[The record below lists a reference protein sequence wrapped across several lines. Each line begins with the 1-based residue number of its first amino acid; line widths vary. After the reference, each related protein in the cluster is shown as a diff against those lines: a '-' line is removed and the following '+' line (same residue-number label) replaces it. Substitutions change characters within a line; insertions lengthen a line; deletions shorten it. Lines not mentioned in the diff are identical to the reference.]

1 MVVYLPSLA
10 EKTTGSLQWETLC
23 SGNPNVTKPNLFSKV
38 SVWIIWFL
46 GPFWNWDDE
55 NKSRGGILESHLG
68 KRGITALRIMWG
80 PVMMG
85 LTSSTFEKQNL
96 QSQKCFLLS
105 TLTTPTRILSLNSLL
120 TPCRFLGFREAAE
133 STIQFS
139 WRLVSGLPVL
149 LPG

>member
-10 EKTTGSLQWETLC
+10 EKTTGSGRLSAQ
-23 SGNPNVTKPNLFSKV
+23 VTQMCLFSKV

-68 KRGITALRIMWG
+68 KRGITVLRVTWG
-80 PVMMG
+80 PIMMG
-85 LTSSTFEKQNL
+85 LTNSTFEKQNL
-96 QSQKCFLLS
+96 QSQNCFLLS
-105 TLTTPTRILSLNSLL
+105 TLTTPTRILSSNSLL
-120 TPCRFLGFREAAE
+120 TLCRFLGFRKAAE
-133 STIQFS
+133 STIPFS
-139 WRLVSGLPVL
+139 WCLVSGLPGF

>member
-10 EKTTGSLQWETLC
+10 EQTAGSLQWETLC
-23 SGNPNVTKPNLFSKV
+23 TEMCLFSEV

-68 KRGITALRIMWG
+68 KRGITVLRITWG
-80 PVMMG
+80 AIMMG

-105 TLTTPTRILSLNSLL
+105 VLIPPTRILSLNSLL

-133 STIQFS
+133 SISQLS
-139 WRLVSGLPVL
+139 WCLVSGLPML